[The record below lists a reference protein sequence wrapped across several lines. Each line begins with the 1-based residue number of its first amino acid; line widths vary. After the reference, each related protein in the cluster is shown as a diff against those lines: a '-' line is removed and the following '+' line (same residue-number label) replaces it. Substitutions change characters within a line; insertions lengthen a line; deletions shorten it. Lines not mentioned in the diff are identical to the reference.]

1 MDKYYVLVTGSGTTS
16 RANLEALMEDHFYAN
31 DRDGQ
36 GVVLLAYEEKPSQG
50 QTFAAQLA
58 KDKGKDIIVLT
69 TEAGRFDGLPG
80 ASVKVE
86 AEPIKAASKMMAGER
101 SVAFILWSDEDEE
114 CIDTL
119 SHCKGVSVPCFNLTD
134 GLNALNSPEDL
145 KPSVKPIIPKAETIK
160 EAEEEPVDG
169 EDEEEEDDDEDEEDD
184 EEEDELADDIY
195 YGIQALVQAIAKAV
209 VAELQKA
216 QDEASKDPKK

>member
-1 MDKYYVLVTGSGTTS
+1 MDKYYVLVTGSGNTS

-36 GVVLLAYEEKPSQG
+36 GVLLLAYDEKPSQG

-58 KDKGKDIIVLT
+58 KDKGKEIIVLT
-69 TEAGRFDGLPG
+69 TESGRFDGIPG
-80 ASVKVE
+80 ASIKVE
-86 AEPIKAASKMMAGER
+86 PEPIKAASKMLAGEK
-101 SVAFILWSDEDEE
+101 SVAFILWSDDDED

-160 EAEEEPVDG
+160 EAEEDPVDG
-169 EDEEEEDDDEDEEDD
+169 EDEAEEDDDEDEED

-216 QDEASKDPKK
+216 QDEASKDPGK